1 MLIRYFHHV
10 PRPILIFFS
19 QKRCPVIASLNYI
32 KANKFNYLLYRF
44 LSYLEYV
51 AQKFTSLIR
60 RIDELGSGVDKSSN
74 SSKSSAVLE
83 MLILGA
89 FEMSVLNINLR
100 DIGINSLRSV
110 RRIIIVSIGHVSLVE
125 GVLELIDVE
134 MVIMMGFESSNKNK
148 NMKNTIYYY
157 YRYPSNCTLIMG
169 LPLFHN
175 AISVYNIPFMTVV
188 HCYRRISMEMTSY
201 QELSIDILTEL
212 LHQQ

>member
-1 MLIRYFHHV
+1 MHI
-10 PRPILIFFS
+10 
-19 QKRCPVIASLNYI
+19 QYI

-157 YRYPSNCTLIMG
+157 CDGHP
-169 LPLFHN
+169 
-175 AISVYNIPFMTVV
+175 
-188 HCYRRISMEMTSY
+188 E
-201 QELSIDILTEL
+201 
-212 LHQQ
+212 

>member
-1 MLIRYFHHV
+1 MHI
-10 PRPILIFFS
+10 
-19 QKRCPVIASLNYI
+19 QYI

-125 GVLELIDVE
+125 GVLELIV
-134 MVIMMGFESSNKNK
+134 
-148 NMKNTIYYY
+148 
-157 YRYPSNCTLIMG
+157 
-169 LPLFHN
+169 
-175 AISVYNIPFMTVV
+175 
-188 HCYRRISMEMTSY
+188 
-201 QELSIDILTEL
+201 SIA
-212 LHQQ
+212 HFYVP